1 MRFFVAFQFA
11 VLTAGL
17 GLGWA
22 RNCAVCPPVVPGSA
36 NTTAKYLFVSREI
49 QPNNVICGSVLSI
62 FLTGFH
68 CPSGHTVPRG
78 YSYEE
83 ESKRVQRNGWPYCTY
98 DLSTV
103 ADQDMG
109 AKIDWHLS
117 DCPDHTRT
125 EAWPPGAGGEENR

>member
-49 QPNNVICGSVLSI
+49 QPNNVVCG
-62 FLTGFH
+62 
-68 CPSGHTVPRG
+68 
-78 YSYEE
+78 YEE

-117 DCPDHTRT
+117 DCPHHTRT
-125 EAWPPGAGGEENR
+125 EACPPGAVGEENR